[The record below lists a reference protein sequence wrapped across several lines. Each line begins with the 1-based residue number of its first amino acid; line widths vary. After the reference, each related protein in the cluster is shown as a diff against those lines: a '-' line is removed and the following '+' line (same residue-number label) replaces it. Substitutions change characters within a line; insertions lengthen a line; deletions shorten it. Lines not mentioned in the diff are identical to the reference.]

1 MRFQQR
7 AAVFSLTLACLGLA
21 GCSQQTLNS
30 AQKDTEHNV
39 AVVNKTADQIAK
51 QAKPQLDKLNREVKP
66 QLDKAGLGAKVQAA
80 LAVNENLQGSAI
92 RVDADTGGVRL
103 RGSVKTPA
111 QKTLAERVA
120 RDTLGPDKTVT
131 NELQVKS

>member
-1 MRFQQR
+1 MKSSQH
-7 AAVFSLTLACLGLA
+7 AAVFSLALAWFGLS

-39 AVVNKTADQIAK
+39 AVVNKKADELAK
-51 QAKPQLDKLNREVKP
+51 QAKPQLDKL
-66 QLDKAGLGAKVQAA
+66 DLGARVTGAIAA
-80 LAVNENLQGSAI
+80 NENLRGTAI
-92 RVDADTGGVRL
+92 RVDAGPHGVTL

-111 QKTLAERVA
+111 QKALAERVA

-131 NELQVKS
+131 DELQVKA